1 MDAGG
6 VVDLMVAQILKDIFL
21 SVQVAL
27 STEPMKQ
34 FFFFNDSTL
43 QRKTL
48 TFIFFYCLLTT

>member
-1 MDAGG
+1 MLVPWEPSSLSAPDHTERGWVIVDAGG

-34 FFFFNDSTL
+34 FFF
-43 QRKTL
+43 
-48 TFIFFYCLLTT
+48 

>member
-48 TFIFFYCLLTT
+48 TFIFFTVF

>member
-21 SVQVAL
+21 SVQVTL

-34 FFFFNDSTL
+34 FFFMIARS
-43 QRKTL
+43 REKR
-48 TFIFFYCLLTT
+48 

>member
-34 FFFFNDSTL
+34 FFFLMIARS
-43 QRKTL
+43 REKR
-48 TFIFFYCLLTT
+48 